1 MAVSQSCPIPIP
13 LYRTVSL
20 TEAHV
25 KGYMQQILT
34 GIAYLHGRKIMHR

>member
-1 MAVSQSCPIPIP
+1 
-13 LYRTVSL
+13 VSL